1 MRNFAR
7 SARVERWLSLIVP
20 GSVVAA
26 ACGGK
31 PEEKLTGPAPGVL
44 ADRDRIDLA
53 PSAAL
58 AWEELSAPKARILR
72 GCVA

>member
-1 MRNFAR
+1 
-7 SARVERWLSLIVP
+7 LSLIVP
-20 GSVVAA
+20 GSVVTA

-31 PEEKLTGPAPGVL
+31 PEDSLIGPAPGVL

-58 AWEELSAPKARILR
+58 ASEELNAPKARTLP
-72 GCVA
+72 GYA